1 MTKARTWIN
10 IGLAL
15 LLVCLCILSLP
26 APGMAHI
33 VSGVSFSAP
42 LPVAETPNEVSSEL
56 LTKEG
61 QEIYIDLLEGN
72 RNIEIPVYI
81 PEGFYWCVAASSDDA
96 EKLDVYSYG
105 SGIMLTHLTLEGWQ
119 SVPFYQDSG
128 YQKVIL
134 KLDNLLQP
142 NIVIEATEVTEEAT
156 VIEGA
161 ETTIEVTEMTEV
173 TEGTE
178 GSEGTEGTEPP
189 AEPVVEAVTAT
200 VDVSVYF
207 LRMPEEETPAVQ
219 IPGVEPVVEES
230 AAEET
235 VDETTEEETS
245 GTVSIESI
253 SATIHV
259 TLRESSG
266 VAAPEGQLAQV
277 PTQYHPAVM
286 IPVVNGTAESELTN
300 NGADFPAMTRY
311 TMDGKTHILYDG
323 GTITIPAEKK
333 IYLDLSKA
341 EEPTD
346 EEVTEDPAVEEE
358 ATEETT
364 ETETEPP
371 GAEEEDQT
379 LVLIA
384 GGHENPIAYA
394 EAPNFDKA
402 QTPVI
407 VQGMSFT
414 LPGAYLWSGIAPTV
428 SVEQLCVEGRELVW
442 TAMDAARWN
451 ITASET
457 QLSLTALGAPL
468 RAGTYRLILAWT
480 ENETTLYSLQTEFYV
495 RSENL

>member
-1 MTKARTWIN
+1 MTKARAWIN
-10 IGLAL
+10 IGLAV

-61 QEIYIDLLEGN
+61 QEIYIDLLEGS
-72 RNIEIPVYI
+72 REVEIPLYI
-81 PEGFYWCVAASSDDA
+81 PEGVYWCVITTCDDK
-96 EKLDVYSYG
+96 ENLFVNSYG
-105 SGIMLTHLTLEGWQ
+105 GGSSITHLTLAGWE
-119 SVPFYQDSG
+119 SVPFYRDSG
-128 YQKVIL
+128 YQ
-134 KLDNLLQP
+134 NALLSLTNDLQMNP
-142 NIVIEATEVTEEAT
+142 VIETTEVTEET
-156 VIEGA
+156 
-161 ETTIEVTEMTEV
+161 ETTTEVTAMTEV
-173 TEGTE
+173 TEGAE

-266 VAAPEGQLAQV
+266 AAAPEGQLAQV
-277 PTQYHPAVM
+277 PTQYHSAVM
-286 IPVVNGTAESELTN
+286 IPVVNGAAESELTN

-311 TMDGKTHILYDG
+311 TMDGKLHILYDG

-341 EEPTD
+341 EEPAD
-346 EEVTEDPAVEEE
+346 EEVTEDPAAEEE
-358 ATEETT
+358 AAEETT
-364 ETETEPP
+364 ETATEPP
-371 GAEEEDQT
+371 VTEEDQT

-384 GGHENPIAYA
+384 GGHENRIVYA
-394 EAPNFDKA
+394 EAPTFDKA

-414 LPGAYLWSGIAPTV
+414 LPGAYLWSGIAPTM

-457 QLSLTALGAPL
+457 QLSLTAVGAPL
-468 RAGTYRLILAWT
+468 RAGTYRLILTWT

>member
-15 LLVCLCILSLP
+15 MLVCLCILSLP
-26 APGMAHI
+26 APSMAHI

-61 QEIYIDLLEGN
+61 QEIYIDLLEGS
-72 RNIEIPVYI
+72 REVEIPLYI
-81 PEGFYWCVAASSDDA
+81 PEGVYWCVITTCDDK
-96 EKLDVYSYG
+96 ENLFVNSYG
-105 SGIMLTHLTLEGWQ
+105 GGSSITHLTLAGWE
-119 SVPFYQDSG
+119 SVPFYRDSG
-128 YQKVIL
+128 YQNAL
-134 KLDNLLQP
+134 LSLTNNLQMNP
-142 NIVIEATEVTEEAT
+142 VIETTEVTEET
-156 VIEGA
+156 
-161 ETTIEVTEMTEV
+161 ETTIEVTAMTEV

-200 VDVSVYF
+200 VNVSVYY

-219 IPGVEPVVEES
+219 LPGVTPAVEVS

-235 VDETTEEETS
+235 VDETIEEETS

-266 VAAPEGQLAQV
+266 IAAPEGRLAQV

-286 IPVVNGTAESELTN
+286 IPVVNGAAESELTN

-341 EEPTD
+341 EEPAD

-358 ATEETT
+358 AAEETT
-364 ETETEPP
+364 ETVTEPP
-371 GAEEEDQT
+371 VAEEEDQT

-384 GGHENPIAYA
+384 GDHENLIAYA
-394 EAPNFDKA
+394 EAPTFDKA

-468 RAGTYRLILAWT
+468 RAGTYRLILTWT

>member
-15 LLVCLCILSLP
+15 MLVCLCILSLP

-42 LPVAETPNEVSSEL
+42 LPVAEIPNEVSSEL

-61 QEIYIDLLEGN
+61 QEIYIDLLEGS
-72 RNIEIPVYI
+72 REVEIPLYI
-81 PEGFYWCVAASSDDA
+81 PEGVYWCVITTCDDK
-96 EKLDVYSYG
+96 ENLFVNSYG
-105 SGIMLTHLTLEGWQ
+105 GGSSITHLTLAGWE
-119 SVPFYQDSG
+119 SVPFYRDSG
-128 YQKVIL
+128 YQNAL
-134 KLDNLLQP
+134 LSLTNNLQMNP
-142 NIVIEATEVTEEAT
+142 VIETTEVTEET
-156 VIEGA
+156 
-161 ETTIEVTEMTEV
+161 ETTIEVTAMTEV

-200 VDVSVYF
+200 VNVSVYY
-207 LRMPEEETPAVQ
+207 LRMPEKETPAVQ
-219 IPGVEPVVEES
+219 LPGVTP
-230 AAEET
+230 A
-235 VDETTEEETS
+235 VDETIEEETS

-311 TMDGKTHILYDG
+311 TMDGKTHVLYDG

-341 EEPTD
+341 EEPAD

-358 ATEETT
+358 AAEEATEP
-364 ETETEPP
+364 ETEPP
-371 GAEEEDQT
+371 VTEEEDQT

-384 GGHENPIAYA
+384 GDHENPIAYA
-394 EAPNFDKA
+394 EAPTFDKA

-428 SVEQLCVEGRELVW
+428 SVEQLCVEGGELVW

-457 QLSLTALGAPL
+457 QLSLTALGVPL

>member
-1 MTKARTWIN
+1 MTKARAWIN

-26 APGMAHI
+26 APSMARI

-61 QEIYIDLLEGN
+61 QEIYIDLLEGS

-81 PEGFYWCVAASSDDA
+81 PEGFYWCVAVDSADV
-96 EKLDVYSYG
+96 EKLDVYGHG
-105 SGIMLTHLTLEGWQ
+105 SGIMLTNLPLAGWQ
-119 SVPFYQDSG
+119 AMPFYQDSG
-128 YQKVIL
+128 AQKVIL
-134 KLDNLLQP
+134 NLDNLLQT
-142 NIVIEATEVTEEAT
+142 NIVVEATEVPVA
-156 VIEGA
+156 V
-161 ETTIEVTEMTEV
+161 EVTETGEETGVTVV
-173 TEGTE
+173 TEGAE

-200 VDVSVYF
+200 VEVSVYF

-219 IPGVEPVVEES
+219 IPGVEPAVEES

-235 VDETTEEETS
+235 ETVDETIEEETS

-266 VAAPEGQLAQV
+266 AAVPQGQLAQV
-277 PTQYHPAVM
+277 PAQYHPAVM

-341 EEPTD
+341 EEPAD

-358 ATEETT
+358 AAEETT

-371 GAEEEDQT
+371 VTEEEDQT

-384 GGHENPIAYA
+384 GDHANPIAYA
-394 EAPNFDKA
+394 EAPTFDKV

-468 RAGTYRLILAWT
+468 RAGTYRLILTWT

>member
-15 LLVCLCILSLP
+15 MLVCLCILSLP

-61 QEIYIDLLEGN
+61 QEIYIDLLEGS
-72 RNIEIPVYI
+72 REVEIPLYI
-81 PEGFYWCVAASSDDA
+81 PEGVYWCVITTCDS
-96 EKLDVYSYG
+96 EKNLSVNSYG
-105 SGIMLTHLTLEGWQ
+105 GGSLITHLTLAGWE
-119 SVPFYQDSG
+119 SVPFYRDSG
-128 YQKVIL
+128 YQNV
-134 KLDNLLQP
+134 LLSLSNDLQTD
-142 NIVIEATEVTEEAT
+142 IVVEATEAPVAVEVVEIDEETGVT
-156 VIEGA
+156 V
-161 ETTIEVTEMTEV
+161 V

-200 VDVSVYF
+200 VNVSVYY
-207 LRMPEEETPAVQ
+207 LRMPEEETPVVQ
-219 IPGVEPVVEES
+219 LPGVTPAVEES

-286 IPVVNGTAESELTN
+286 IPVVNGAAESELTN

-311 TMDGKTHILYDG
+311 TIDGKTHILYDG

-341 EEPTD
+341 EEPAD

-358 ATEETT
+358 AAEEATEP
-364 ETETEPP
+364 ETEPP
-371 GAEEEDQT
+371 VTEEEDQT

-394 EAPNFDKA
+394 EAPTFDKA

-407 VQGMSFT
+407 GSGTSFVFPVT
-414 LPGAYLWSGIAPTV
+414 HLWNGLTPTV

-468 RAGTYRLILAWT
+468 RAGTYRLILTWT

>member
-15 LLVCLCILSLP
+15 MLVCLCILSLP

-61 QEIYIDLLEGN
+61 QEIYIDLLEGS

-81 PEGFYWCVAASSDDA
+81 PEGVYWCVITTCDD
-96 EKLDVYSYG
+96 EKNISVNSYG
-105 SGIMLTHLTLEGWQ
+105 GGSLITHLTLAGWEA
-119 SVPFYQDSG
+119 VPFYRDSG
-128 YQKVIL
+128 YQNVLLSLTNNLQTDIVVESTKV
-134 KLDNLLQP
+134 P
-142 NIVIEATEVTEEAT
+142 VAVEVTETGEETGVT
-156 VIEGA
+156 V
-161 ETTIEVTEMTEV
+161 V
-173 TEGTE
+173 TEGAE

-200 VDVSVYF
+200 VEVSVYF

-219 IPGVEPVVEES
+219 LSDAEPAVEVS

-235 VDETTEEETS
+235 ETVDETSEEETS

-286 IPVVNGTAESELTN
+286 IPVVNGAAESELTN
-300 NGADFPAMTRY
+300 NGAEFPAMTRY
-311 TMDGKTHILYDG
+311 TMDGKTHVLYDG

-341 EEPTD
+341 EEPAD

-358 ATEETT
+358 AAEEATEP
-364 ETETEPP
+364 ETEPP
-371 GAEEEDQT
+371 VAEEEDRT

-384 GGHENPIAYA
+384 GGVKKPVAYA
-394 EAPNFDKA
+394 EAPTFDKA

-407 VQGMSFT
+407 VRGMSFT

-468 RAGTYRLILAWT
+468 RAGTYRLILTWT

>member
-42 LPVAETPNEVSSEL
+42 LPAAETPNEVSSEL

-61 QEIYIDLLEGN
+61 QEIYIDLLEGS
-72 RNIEIPVYI
+72 REVEIPLYI
-81 PEGFYWCVAASSDDA
+81 PEGVYWCVITTCDDK
-96 EKLDVYSYG
+96 ENLFVNSYG
-105 SGIMLTHLTLEGWQ
+105 GGSSITHLTLAGWE
-119 SVPFYQDSG
+119 SVPFYRDSG
-128 YQKVIL
+128 YQNAL
-134 KLDNLLQP
+134 LSLTNNLQMNP
-142 NIVIEATEVTEEAT
+142 VIETTEVTEET
-156 VIEGA
+156 
-161 ETTIEVTEMTEV
+161 ETTIEVTAMTEV

-200 VDVSVYF
+200 VNVSVYY

-235 VDETTEEETS
+235 ETVDETTEEETA

-266 VAAPEGQLAQV
+266 AAVPQGQLAQV
-277 PTQYHPAVM
+277 PAQYHPAVM
-286 IPVVNGTAESELTN
+286 IPVVNGAAESELTN

-341 EEPTD
+341 EEPAD

-358 ATEETT
+358 TTEEATETV
-364 ETETEPP
+364 TEPP
-371 GAEEEDQT
+371 VAEEDQT

-457 QLSLTALGAPL
+457 QLSLTAVGAPL

-480 ENETTLYSLQTEFYV
+480 ENETPLYSLQTEFYV
-495 RSENL
+495 RSENI

>member
-15 LLVCLCILSLP
+15 MLVCLCILSLP

-42 LPVAETPNEVSSEL
+42 LPVAETPNEVRSEL

-72 RNIEIPVYI
+72 RNIEIPLYI
-81 PEGFYWCVAASSDDA
+81 PEGVYWCVITTCD
-96 EKLDVYSYG
+96 EENLFVNSYG
-105 SGIMLTHLTLEGWQ
+105 GGSSITHLTLAGWE
-119 SVPFYQDSG
+119 SVPFYRDSG
-128 YQKVIL
+128 YQNALVSL
-134 KLDNLLQP
+134 TNDLQMNP
-142 NIVIEATEVTEEAT
+142 VIETTEVTEET
-156 VIEGA
+156 
-161 ETTIEVTEMTEV
+161 ETTIEVTAMTEV

-200 VDVSVYF
+200 VNVSVYY

-219 IPGVEPVVEES
+219 ISGVEPAVEES

-259 TLRESSG
+259 TLCESSG
-266 VAAPEGQLAQV
+266 AAVPQGRLAQV
-277 PTQYHPAVM
+277 PAQYHPAVM

-300 NGADFPAMTRY
+300 NGAEFPAMTRY

-358 ATEETT
+358 AAEETT

-371 GAEEEDQT
+371 VAEEEDQT

-384 GGHENPIAYA
+384 GDHENRIVYA
-394 EAPNFDKA
+394 EAPTFDKA

-407 VQGMSFT
+407 VQGMSFA

-457 QLSLTALGAPL
+457 QLSLTAVGAPL
-468 RAGTYRLILAWT
+468 RAGTYRLILTWT

>member
-15 LLVCLCILSLP
+15 MLVCLCILSLP

-72 RNIEIPVYI
+72 REVEIPLYI
-81 PEGFYWCVAASSDDA
+81 PEGVYWCVITTCD
-96 EKLDVYSYG
+96 EENLFVNSYG
-105 SGIMLTHLTLEGWQ
+105 GGSSITHLTLAGWE
-119 SVPFYQDSG
+119 SVPFYRDSG
-128 YQKVIL
+128 YQNAL
-134 KLDNLLQP
+134 LSLTNNLQMNP
-142 NIVIEATEVTEEAT
+142 VIEA
-156 VIEGA
+156 
-161 ETTIEVTEMTEV
+161 TEV

-200 VDVSVYF
+200 VNVSVYY
-207 LRMPEEETPAVQ
+207 LRMPEEETPVVQ
-219 IPGVEPVVEES
+219 LPSAEPVVEES
-230 AAEET
+230 AVVETET
-235 VDETTEEETS
+235 VDETTEEETA

-266 VAAPEGQLAQV
+266 AAGPQGELAQV
-277 PTQYHPAVM
+277 PAQYHPAVM
-286 IPVVNGTAESELTN
+286 IPVVNGAAESELTN
-300 NGADFPAMTRY
+300 NGAEFPAMTRY

-341 EEPTD
+341 EDPTD

-371 GAEEEDQT
+371 VAEEEDQT

-384 GGHENPIAYA
+384 GGHANPIAYA
-394 EAPNFDKA
+394 EAPTFDKA

>member
-1 MTKARTWIN
+1 MTKAKAWIN
-10 IGLAL
+10 IGLAV
-15 LLVCLCILSLP
+15 LLVCLCILSLL

-42 LPVAETPNEVSSEL
+42 LPVAEIPNEVSSEL

-61 QEIYIDLLEGN
+61 QEIYIDLLEGS
-72 RNIEIPVYI
+72 REVEIPLYI
-81 PEGFYWCVAASSDDA
+81 PEGVYWCVITTCDD
-96 EKLDVYSYG
+96 EDNLFVNSYG
-105 SGIMLTHLTLEGWQ
+105 GGSSITHLTLAGWE
-119 SVPFYQDSG
+119 SVPFYRDSG
-128 YQKVIL
+128 YQNALVRL
-134 KLDNLLQP
+134 TNDLQMNP
-142 NIVIEATEVTEEAT
+142 AIET
-156 VIEGA
+156 
-161 ETTIEVTEMTEV
+161 TEV

-200 VDVSVYF
+200 VNVSVYY
-207 LRMPEEETPAVQ
+207 LRMPEEETPVVQ
-219 IPGVEPVVEES
+219 LPGVTPAVEES

-235 VDETTEEETS
+235 ETVDETIEEETS

-259 TLRESSG
+259 TLRESIG

-277 PTQYHPAVM
+277 PAQYHPAVM
-286 IPVVNGTAESELTN
+286 IPVVNGAAESELTN
-300 NGADFPAMTRY
+300 SGADFPAMTRY

-333 IYLDLSKA
+333 IYLDLSEV
-341 EEPTD
+341 EEPAN
-346 EEVTEDPAVEEE
+346 EEATEDPAVEEE
-358 ATEETT
+358 TTEEATETV
-364 ETETEPP
+364 TEPP
-371 GAEEEDQT
+371 VAEEEDQT

-384 GGHENPIAYA
+384 GDHANPIAYA
-394 EAPNFDKA
+394 EAPTFDKA

-468 RAGTYRLILAWT
+468 HAGTYRLILAWT